1 MKDRNAK
8 NGGWKHWMKE
18 KFNSIDMFGQPIS
31 LTWNGEEEYK
41 TSLGAALSTILII
54 VLLAYSGTRLA

>member
-1 MKDRNAK
+1 
-8 NGGWKHWMKE
+8 MKE

-54 VLLAYSGTRLA
+54 LLLAYSGTRLA